1 MCGIVGIWNLDDR
14 PIDRSE
20 LDKFTDSLSHRGPD
34 GRGIYL
40 DPNVCLGLGHRRLSI
55 LDLSHT
61 GHQPMSYANGR
72 YWITYNGEIY
82 NFLELRE
89 ELRGLG
95 HKFKSNSDTEVIL
108 AAYNQ
113 WGEACQLKFN
123 GMWAFAIWDAQERVL
138 FLSRDRFGVKPLHY
152 LYNGKQFIFASEMKS
167 FLSLDKLQPS
177 FDKQMVAFALTNPS
191 LIEGTEY
198 SLLKGIKRLN
208 GGCFIILKPG
218 HKPLIKRWW
227 DTVDHLELNIGNF
240 DTQIQRYKELFFDA
254 CKIRMRSD
262 VPLSTSLSGGLDS
275 SSVICTMNQIRS
287 RSGNERRLAEDW
299 QRAFVATYSGT
310 VQDERRY
317 AEKVIH
323 YTNAKPRYREI
334 NSELAIKH
342 LDDFLFSFEEI
353 EAPHIGTWFIYHEM
367 RRDGVTVSIDGH
379 GGDETLAGYS
389 RYPVFAMQD
398 ALFPWPNLK
407 RWYEL
412 KSMLMHLYPKGVNYL
427 LPTPIDTIREV
438 FLRKLNKFPETY
450 RFFRYLFHKMKNE
463 DDKIESSNQS
473 TWLKINPAQ
482 LDSNLFQN
490 NHQYLPHFDALSTQL
505 YNDFHFT
512 ILPTIL
518 RNFDRLS
525 MAHGVEIRAP
535 FLDWR
540 LVCFM
545 FSLPSESKL
554 GGGTTKRILREA
566 MRGVLPEEIRM
577 RRNKVGFMSP
587 IEDWYKGSLKF
598 FVLDSIN
605 SKLFLES
612 DIWNGPLIRNF
623 VEDAYLKKDYQSAAK
638 SWKYIQ
644 AYQLMKLFKEK
655 RIYNSN

>member
-1 MCGIVGIWNLDDR
+1 
-14 PIDRSE
+14 
-20 LDKFTDSLSHRGPD
+20 
-34 GRGIYL
+34 
-40 DPNVCLGLGHRRLSI
+40 
-55 LDLSHT
+55 
-61 GHQPMSYANGR
+61 
-72 YWITYNGEIY
+72 
-82 NFLELRE
+82 
-89 ELRGLG
+89 
-95 HKFKSNSDTEVIL
+95 
-108 AAYNQ
+108 
-113 WGEACQLKFN
+113 
-123 GMWAFAIWDAQERVL
+123 
-138 FLSRDRFGVKPLHY
+138 
-152 LYNGKQFIFASEMKS
+152 
-167 FLSLDKLQPS
+167 
-177 FDKQMVAFALTNPS
+177 
-191 LIEGTEY
+191 
-198 SLLKGIKRLN
+198 
-208 GGCFIILKPG
+208 
-218 HKPLIKRWW
+218 
-227 DTVDHLELNIGNF
+227 
-240 DTQIQRYKELFFDA
+240 
-254 CKIRMRSD
+254 
-262 VPLSTSLSGGLDS
+262 
-275 SSVICTMNQIRS
+275 
-287 RSGNERRLAEDW
+287 
-299 QRAFVATYSGT
+299 
-310 VQDERRY
+310 
-317 AEKVIH
+317 
-323 YTNAKPRYREI
+323 
-334 NSELAIKH
+334 
-342 LDDFLFSFEEI
+342 
-353 EAPHIGTWFIYHEM
+353 
-367 RRDGVTVSIDGH
+367 
-379 GGDETLAGYS
+379 
-389 RYPVFAMQD
+389 
-398 ALFPWPNLK
+398 
-407 RWYEL
+407 
-412 KSMLMHLYPKGVNYL
+412 MHLYPKGVNYL

-566 MRGVLPEEIRM
+566 MRGVLPEEIRR

-587 IEDWYKGSLKF
+587 IEDWYKGSLKY

-623 VEDAYLKKDYQSAAK
+623 VEDAYLKKDYQSDTK

-655 RIYNSN
+655 RISNFN